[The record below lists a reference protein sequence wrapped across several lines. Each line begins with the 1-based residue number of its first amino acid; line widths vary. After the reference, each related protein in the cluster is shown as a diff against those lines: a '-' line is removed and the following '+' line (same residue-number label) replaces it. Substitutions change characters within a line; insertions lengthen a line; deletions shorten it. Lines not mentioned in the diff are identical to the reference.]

1 MRRRAFITLLGGTA
15 AWPMAASA
23 QQQGGDAGGG
33 EVGNSA
39 ASSYASRIDGLRS
52 GLRDPVRLGFVRELQ
67 PARRQY
73 DRLESDLRRA
83 SEPNEPSKNA
93 PTAPACNQPQAV

>member
-1 MRRRAFITLLGGTA
+1 MRRREFITLLGGTA

-52 GLRDPVRLGFVRELQ
+52 GCGTRSGSASSASFNRPGGNMIGLSLISGGPRSQTSPAKTRLPQ
-67 PARRQY
+67 
-73 DRLESDLRRA
+73 
-83 SEPNEPSKNA
+83 
-93 PTAPACNQPQAV
+93 PACNQPQAV